1 MAVHHT
7 TLSEKSENATITGH
21 FGLVCEKNS
30 SSEIAL
36 YS

>member
-7 TLSEKSENATITGH
+7 TLREKSENATIIGH
-21 FGLVCEKNS
+21 FGLVCEENS
-30 SSEIAL
+30 SSEIVL